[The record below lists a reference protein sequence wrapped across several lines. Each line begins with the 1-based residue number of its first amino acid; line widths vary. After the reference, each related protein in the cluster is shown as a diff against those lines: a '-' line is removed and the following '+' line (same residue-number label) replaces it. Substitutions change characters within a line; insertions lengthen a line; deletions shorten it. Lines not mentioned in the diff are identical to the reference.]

1 MNEYKK
7 NKRFEEVSKRIL
19 EDTLDAMYSY
29 PDFDSIIK
37 DKRYRISI
45 FIESIETWNK
55 SHTYGSIRIYS
66 DSVYERN
73 TESFEK
79 YYVDINVLAH
89 VEFDSNESGSGF
101 LITKANFYPRRYEFL
116 DMRAWTSTELGNRH
130 FENLLQDKEYIVP
143 HQ

>member
-45 FIESIETWNK
+45 FIEKPLWNN
-55 SHTYGSIRIYS
+55 SYTCGSIRIYS
-66 DSVYERN
+66 DSVYERD
-73 TESFEK
+73 TESFEE
-79 YYVDINVLAH
+79 YYGNINVLAH
-89 VEFDSNESGSGF
+89 VEFDPNESGSGF
-101 LITKANFYPRRYEFL
+101 LITKASFYPRRYEFL
-116 DMRAWTSTELGNRH
+116 NMRAWTSTELGNIH

>member
-29 PDFDSIIK
+29 PGFDSVIN

-45 FIESIETWNK
+45 LIEKPLSNNSCTC
-55 SHTYGSIRIYS
+55 GSIRIYS
-66 DSVYERN
+66 DSVYEIN
-73 TESFEK
+73 TESFEE
-79 YYVDINVLAH
+79 YYRYISILAF
-89 VEFDSNESGSGF
+89 VKFEPNENGSGF
-101 LITKANFYPRRYEFL
+101 LITEADFYPKRYEYL
-116 DMRAWTSTELGNRH
+116 NMRAWTSTKHENYH
-130 FENLLQDKEYIVP
+130 FRNLLQNKEYIVP